1 MREVTESPR
10 VPPPGQSLVLR
21 IDAELCEGGPAEL
34 HGLVIEGSGR
44 LAVANRGVGF
54 RVALR
59 AREWAYLAVVA
70 ARMAETEGRR
80 EIAANAQPLHGVE
93 VAGHA

>member
-1 MREVTESPR
+1 
-10 VPPPGQSLVLR
+10 
-21 IDAELCEGGPAEL
+21 
-34 HGLVIEGSGR
+34 
-44 LAVANRGVGF
+44 VGF

-59 AREWAYLAVVA
+59 AREWAYLAVIA

-93 VAGHA
+93 IAGHA